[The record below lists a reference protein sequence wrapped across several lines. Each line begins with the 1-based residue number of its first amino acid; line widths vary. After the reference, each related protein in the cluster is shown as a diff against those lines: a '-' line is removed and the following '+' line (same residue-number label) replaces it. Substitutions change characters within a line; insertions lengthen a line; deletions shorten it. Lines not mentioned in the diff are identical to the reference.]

1 MKRYKNIVTVDF
13 ETYYDVEYSL
23 RKLTNTAYVRDKRFK
38 VQGVGI
44 KKDTWNKPRWFLPV
58 AAKRALA
65 SIDWGNTG
73 LLCHHTHFDGFIL
86 SHHYNIIPAYY
97 LDTLSMARPLHG
109 GQIRNNLDTLAKYYG
124 RGNKLPDILSK
135 TKGVRNLPSELAA
148 QLGKYCCV
156 DVKIT
161 EAIYYDM
168 VQFYPEKELDLIH
181 HTVAMFCD
189 PVCIIDKKIAA
200 EEHTNEI
207 KKKKKLLTSIAP
219 ITATQLRSRK
229 QFPELLADLGVKA
242 PTKTSP
248 TTGKETFAFAKT
260 DQAWLDMQDH
270 EDPAVRKLCKAKAI
284 VSSSI
289 DETRARR
296 LLEHGEPTLPI
307 YLNYGK
313 AHTFRWT
320 GGDKM
325 NPQNFKRD
333 SRLRNAICAPPGH
346 RFVIVDSAQIEA
358 RVNAWLSGQTDL
370 LTDFRNGI
378 DVYSEFAANEIYR
391 ITVKKI
397 TKEQRFVGKVCILAL
412 GFNMGWKKFKH
423 TLNIGS
429 MGPPIF
435 LEADAEYGRIVRTYR
450 DRFRA
455 IVNQWQAM
463 ENKITF
469 MRTCIADEYETYG
482 PLEFER
488 GRVLLPNQMR
498 LRYPGLHRIQ
508 DPEEASRFQTIYNEK
523 YKIYG
528 GLLTENIVQALARI
542 IVADQILEV
551 AWNYK
556 PVMLVHDEVVLCVP
570 TRQAKK
576 ALKETL
582 KAFHKPPEW
591 APNLPVAG
599 ERAITTYY
607 QKL

>member
-1 MKRYKNIVTVDF
+1 MRRYKNVVTVDF
-13 ETYYDVEYSL
+13 ETYYDTEYSL
-23 RKLTNTAYVRDKRFK
+23 RKLTNTAYVRDERFK

-109 GQIRNNLDTLAKYYG
+109 GQIRNNLDTLARYYG
-124 RGNKLPDILSK
+124 RGNKLPDILSQ
-135 TKGVRNLPSELAA
+135 TKGVRNLPPQLAA
-148 QLGKYCCV
+148 KLGKYCCV

-161 EAIYYDM
+161 EQIFYDM
-168 VQFYPEKELDLIH
+168 VQFYPDKELDLIH
-181 HTVAMFCD
+181 HTVAMFCN
-189 PVCIIDKKIAA
+189 PTCIINKKIAQT
-200 EEHTNEI
+200 EHQNEI
-207 KKKKKLLTSIAP
+207 NIKEKLLESIAP

-229 QFPELLADLGVKA
+229 QFPELLANLGVKA
-242 PTKTSP
+242 PTKISP

-260 DQAWLDMQDH
+260 DQAWLDMQKH
-270 EDPAVRKLCKAKAI
+270 HDPEVRKLCEAKTI

-325 NPQNFKRD
+325 NPQNFRRESK
-333 SRLRNAICAPPGH
+333 LRNAICAPPGH

-358 RVNAWLSGQTDL
+358 RVNAWLSNQDDL
-370 LTDFRNGI
+370 LEAFRKGI
-378 DVYSEFAANEIYR
+378 DIYSAFAADEIYR
-391 ITVKKI
+391 IPRSKI
-397 TKEQRFVGKVCILAL
+397 TKDQRFVGKVCILAL
-412 GFNMGWKKFKH
+412 GFNMGWKKFKY

-429 MGPPIF
+429 MGPPVF
-435 LEADAEYGRIVRTYR
+435 LEDDHEYQRVVRTYR

-455 IVNQWQAM
+455 ITQQWKTM
-463 ENKITF
+463 ENKILF
-469 MRTCIADEYETYG
+469 MRTCRADEYEQYG

-498 LRYPGLHRIQ
+498 LLYPGLHRIQ
-508 DPEEASRFQTIYNEK
+508 DPDVPERGQTIYNK
-523 YKIYG
+523 THKIYG
-528 GLLTENIVQALARI
+528 GLLTENVVQALARI
-542 IVADQILEV
+542 VVADQILEV
-551 AWNYK
+551 AWKYK
-556 PVMLVHDEVVLCVP
+556 PVMLIHDEVVLCVP
-570 TRQAKK
+570 TKQAKK

-591 APNLPVAG
+591 ALDLPVAG
-599 ERAITTYY
+599 EGAITTYY